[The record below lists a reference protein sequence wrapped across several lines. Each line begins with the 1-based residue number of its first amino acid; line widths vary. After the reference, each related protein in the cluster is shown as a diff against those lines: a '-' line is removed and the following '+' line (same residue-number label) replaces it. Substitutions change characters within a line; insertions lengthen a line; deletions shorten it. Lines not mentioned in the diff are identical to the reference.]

1 MQHPSFFSGR
11 CAAHN
16 NITHPHKLPIR
27 RPCPHYCLV
36 NNHRFLAK
44 EVFGGSRVTRRFP
57 ILPEARDPGTSDAVS
72 RGRPGISEELF
83 GQNCLEF
90 SSERINVS
98 FSRN

>member
-1 MQHPSFFSGR
+1 MSGLPKYLR
-11 CAAHN
+11 AL
-16 NITHPHKLPIR
+16 KLHTVFTYPGG
-27 RPCPHYCLV
+27 PLL
-36 NNHRFLAK
+36 RFGPTPGRGASLG
-44 EVFGGSRVTRRFP
+44 FGPTPGRGASLGFP

-90 SSERINVS
+90 NSERIYVS

>member
-1 MQHPSFFSGR
+1 M
-11 CAAHN
+11 HN
-16 NITHPHKLPIR
+16 GTISRSTQGASAT
-27 RPCPHYCLV
+27 CPHYCLLS
-36 NNHRFLAK
+36 NHRFLAK

-90 SSERINVS
+90 NSERIYVS